1 MGVGCKVGIYGY
13 FGYTWGRIPL
23 FYSYATSNLL
33 IIITMTQEK
42 QSNDEIMEKQI
53 NQMEDELKAQHSKNA
68 IFFFFVFGVIIFI
81 WKNASLFSLE
91 ALAFFFI
98 GMFLASFLSIP
109 SYLIKMQISKHI
121 NLKQVMILKNFYW
134 IFELASD
141 FFVTYFL
148 FYLYTMII

>member
-1 MGVGCKVGIYGY
+1 
-13 FGYTWGRIPL
+13 
-23 FYSYATSNLL
+23 
-33 IIITMTQEK
+33 MTQEK